1 MNMQTS
7 SVSDQSQPSTVNM
20 SRYARQ
26 TIRRALNLLEN
37 QLREPGVAFC
47 NTDVTRDWLRLH
59 LAGKE
64 REVFMGLFLDNQ
76 HRLITH
82 EALFNDTINRVDV
95 YPREVVKLALRSN
108 VAAVILAHNHP
119 SGQAEPSKSDRF
131 ITDKLTQALALVD
144 VRVLDHLVFGG
155 MNVVSFAER
164 GWL

>member
-47 NTDVTRDWLRLH
+47 NTDVTRDWLRLN

-64 REVFMGLFLDNQ
+64 REVFMGLFFDN
-76 HRLITH
+76 HAKPCLT
-82 EALFNDTINRVDV
+82 ALSTVLMFI
-95 YPREVVKLALRSN
+95 PVK
-108 VAAVILAHNHP
+108 
-119 SGQAEPSKSDRF
+119 
-131 ITDKLTQALALVD
+131 
-144 VRVLDHLVFGG
+144 
-155 MNVVSFAER
+155 
-164 GWL
+164 W